1 MKNNKIRFGYHDFL
15 NSKPLI
21 YPLLT
26 GRVNHSF
33 ELISDT
39 PARLAD
45 MLKHGEIDMGIIPS
59 IEYAR
64 GNGSYLLIPHISIS
78 SEGYVYTVLL
88 VGMKKFEDIK
98 IVAVD
103 SGSRTSVV
111 LLRIIFRDRLGREPE
126 MISMEPDLKKMLDR
140 ADAGLIIG
148 DNAFKVDRSRF
159 NIYDLGKEWYNLTAT
174 PFVHAVLAVRQ
185 GVGLRNEPELLWR
198 AKEIGLSM
206 IDEIAAEEGERLGIT
221 PDICRDYL
229 RNNISYDL
237 GSKEL
242 DSLRHFYS
250 MSKGYSII
258 EDDVKI
264 RFFT

>member
-15 NSKPLI
+15 NSRPLI

-26 GRVNHSF
+26 GRVSHSF

-64 GNGSYLLIPHISIS
+64 SNGSYLLIPHISIS
-78 SEGYVYTVLL
+78 SEGRVDSVLL
-88 VGMKKFEDIK
+88 AGMKKFEDIK
-98 IVAVD
+98 VVAVD

-111 LLRIIFRDRLGREPE
+111 LLRIIFMDRLGREPE
-126 MISMEPDLKKMLDR
+126 MISMEPDLEKMMDR
-140 ADAGLIIG
+140 ADAALIIG
-148 DNAFKVDRSRF
+148 DNAFKIDRSRF
-159 NIYDLGKEWYNLTAT
+159 NTYDLGEEWYKLTAT
-174 PFVHAVLAVRQ
+174 PFVHAVLSVRQ
-185 GVGLRNEPELLWR
+185 GVGLTNEPELLWR
-198 AKEIGLSM
+198 AKEIGFSM
-206 IDEIAAEEGERLGIT
+206 IDEIAAEGAERLGVT

-229 RNNISYDL
+229 RNKITYDF

-242 DSLRHFYS
+242 DSLRRFYS
-250 MSKGYSII
+250 MAKGYSLI
-258 EDDVKI
+258 EDDVEI
-264 RFFT
+264 RFL